1 MAKIFIIKIKMK
13 LSLNE
18 IQRFQKL
25 AGVLKE
31 AVDVKNIITQLDKI
45 AKSKGFKLVK
55 PINDDS
61 DIKNLARW
69 INTSDTSFFAGL
81 KNKDHKEVELFY
93 FIEDGPNELEV
104 SYSTKRT
111 GGTGSIKQWLNP
123 TTWDKYLELNKSSK
137 DNMSDI
143 DLYKS
148 VAKDIGKRTLNKLLD
163 SGWEL
168 EDIANDPQGA
178 ADSL

>member
-1 MAKIFIIKIKMK
+1 MKQQLNEVQKLQKIAGIIKEDINTK
-13 LSLNE
+13 
-18 IQRFQKL
+18 
-25 AGVLKE
+25 
-31 AVDVKNIITQLDKI
+31 DVITQLNAI
-45 AKSKGFKLVK
+45 AKFKGFKLVK
-55 PINDDS
+55 PINDDP
-61 DIKNLARW
+61 DIKKLARW
-69 INTSDTSFFAGL
+69 INTSDSSSLAGF

-93 FIEDGPNELEV
+93 FIEDDPNKLLV

-123 TTWDKYLELNKSSK
+123 ATWDKFLKLNKSSK
-137 DNMSDI
+137 DNVSDI

-148 VAKDIGKRTLNKLLD
+148 VAKDIGKPTLDALLN

-178 ADSL
+178 AASIK

>member
-1 MAKIFIIKIKMK
+1 MK
-13 LSLNE
+13 NQLNE
-18 IQRFQKL
+18 VQKL
-25 AGVLKE
+25 QKVAGILKE

-55 PINDDS
+55 PINDHPDV
-61 DIKNLARW
+61 KKLARW
-69 INTSDTSFFAGL
+69 INTSDASSLAGF
-81 KNKDHKEVELFY
+81 KNKNHKEVELFY
-93 FIEDGPNELEV
+93 FIEDSPNESLV
-104 SYSTKRT
+104 SYDAGRV

-123 TTWDKYLELNKSSK
+123 ATWDKYLELNKSSK
-137 DNMSDI
+137 DDMSDI

-148 VAKDIGKRTLNKLLD
+148 VAKDIGKRTLDKLLD

-168 EDIANDPQGA
+168 EDIAQDPQGA